1 MKTTML
7 FILSC
12 GNSPQSEETINFN
25 DETPKMMSASFQEAT
40 KIQLGV
46 VKDWCKAAA

>member
-1 MKTTML
+1 MKATML
-7 FILSC
+7 FIVSC

-46 VKDWCKAAA
+46 VKRGRQNVE